1 MSSEEMR
8 QIIEAIGNVNDKTDA
23 LAIDFLLFKA
33 RYETARSRNGTM
45 NEVASWGAWARQF
58 IVALAAAL
66 AAIVGVRFTL

>member
-1 MSSEEMR
+1 MSSEEIG
-8 QIIEAIGNVNDKTDA
+8 QIIEAIGSLNDKYDA
-23 LAIDFLLFKA
+23 LVLDFLLFKA
-33 RYETARSRNGTM
+33 KYEASRSKNDTM